1 MTNKSPLVS
10 IIIPV
15 YNSAKYL
22 QTCLESVLTQ
32 TYQNLEII
40 LVDDGSTDESTK
52 LVDDYKKSNSKI
64 KAIHQDNAGLSS
76 ARNSGL
82 KIATGDYVTFIDS
95 DDQVEPGM
103 LEDMLNAISKT
114 DATIAVCSFK
124 EIYEDGRTVH
134 FNPDS
139 VHEKTTY
146 TTIEALKAM
155 LKEQGFM
162 LSTTMKL
169 FPTKYFKGIEFPVGM
184 LHEDVGTTYKLF
196 KKADKIVFLPDE
208 YYIYNHHRNSIIS
221 AFNNKKFDLIK
232 LTDEMCDDLDKSY
245 PELQDVTKLRRMRAR
260 FSLLRQIPLSHPRR
274 KSLQNYLRINQ
285 EFITKNSESS
295 KKDKLALSLAKMSP
309 RFFQLAYK
317 LFK

>member
-15 YNSAKYL
+15 YNSVKYL

-40 LVDDGSTDESTK
+40 LVDDGSTDGSTK

-169 FPTKYFKGIEFPVGM
+169 FPTKYFKDIEFPVGM

-208 YYIYNHHRNSIIS
+208 YYIYNHHENSIIS

-274 KSLQNYLRINQ
+274 KSLQDYLRINQ

-295 KKDKLALSLAKMSP
+295 KKDKLALSLAKISP